1 MSAAGVMLNAP
12 CLGLLVY
19 ENNRFLYCFF
29 EFFTYFCC
37 LIGNILLGVDNQYQN
52 RLIYTMFVD
61 VKWYLVDYNPN
72 KR

>member
-29 EFFTYFCC
+29 EFFYVFLLFNRNYF
-37 LIGNILLGVDNQYQN
+37 V
-52 RLIYTMFVD
+52 R
-61 VKWYLVDYNPN
+61 
-72 KR
+72 R